1 VAFAFFL
8 LERKKR
14 LRIQNEKTEM
24 QQGSSYANTGKDL
37 DKPPSATLYA
47 PPSDMLYQEEERHE
61 LSTEG
66 TPEMPTWNG
75 TVPAAEMGDA
85 T

>member
-1 VAFAFFL
+1 
-8 LERKKR
+8 
-14 LRIQNEKTEM
+14 M
-24 QQGSSYANTGKDL
+24 QPGSSYANTGKDL

-61 LSTEG
+61 LPTEG